1 MLFSF
6 RMSFI
11 FSCVDPLSCTFRQS
25 HQTNSLRACITPRK
39 AFFHCPLG
47 SQSPEVT
54 PASENSWA
62 SYASGI
68 FQAWLALYTMICLC
82 QGVARAL
89 PQCHQESRIQEGRQW
104 GNVAQRDKEF
114 FSQPSP
120 INTLYTETFDTSSD
134 WSSQGNLLESS
145 VFLIWQGMGTKREAF
160 HLQHQCLNVLNI
172 RQTHLDGFLYSLIH
186 SLTCSNIH

>member
-11 FSCVDPLSCTFRQS
+11 FSQSDPLT
-25 HQTNSLRACITPRK
+25 SLLHLQAESPNKQLESLYYTSK

-89 PQCHQESRIQEGRQW
+89 PQCHQESRIQEGKSGKRGPEGQ
-104 GNVAQRDKEF
+104 EF
-114 FSQPSP
+114 S
-120 INTLYTETFDTSSD
+120 
-134 WSSQGNLLESS
+134 
-145 VFLIWQGMGTKREAF
+145 
-160 HLQHQCLNVLNI
+160 H
-172 RQTHLDGFLYSLIH
+172 
-186 SLTCSNIH
+186 